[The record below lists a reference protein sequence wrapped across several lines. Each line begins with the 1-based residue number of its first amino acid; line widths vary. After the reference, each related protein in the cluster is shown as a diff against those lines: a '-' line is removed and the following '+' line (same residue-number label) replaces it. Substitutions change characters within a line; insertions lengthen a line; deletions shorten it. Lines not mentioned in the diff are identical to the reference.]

1 MLLVLELLTSAAVEV
16 GCVPGLM
23 NGLLSVGVGVGCWC

>member
-1 MLLVLELLTSAAVEV
+1 MLLVLELLTSAGVEV

-23 NGLLSVGVGVGCWC
+23 NGLLSDR